1 MMKNRQFML
10 GLGCGLIAGALL
22 LQLMLIGQGGGK
34 ELYTREQI
42 ERAAVL
48 AGLKVVEADQELLTE
63 EEWLERSG
71 EASGSADVAGDNP
84 TAPVVPERPDA
95 PKAPET
101 PDNPK
106 TDKGQTLPEA
116 KDGETE
122 TSGPVDPNS
131 PQPATVEYRIVG
143 GTTLEGVAQG
153 LEQAGVIAD
162 KSAFVK
168 KAVSKK
174 INYKVRAGTYTF
186 EVGEDVDSIISKI
199 SPKASGTD

>member
-22 LQLMLIGQGGGK
+22 LQLMLIGQGGNK
-34 ELYTREQI
+34 ELYTKEQI

-48 AGLKVVEADQELLTE
+48 VGLKVVEADQELLTE

-71 EASGSADVAGDNP
+71 QAENPPADEAGNSTKSPEVPKQPNAP
-84 TAPVVPERPDA
+84 TV
-95 PKAPET
+95 PET
-101 PDNPK
+101 PDNPG
-106 TDKGQTLPEA
+106 TDDGQAVPGAKAGDTKGPA
-116 KDGETE
+116 NPD
-122 TSGPVDPNS
+122 S
-131 PQPATVEYRIVG
+131 PQPATVEYKIVG

-162 KSAFVK
+162 KSAFLK
-168 KAVSKK
+168 TAVSKK

-186 EVGEDVDSIISKI
+186 EAGEDFDSIISKI
-199 SPKASGTD
+199 SPKASETE